1 LSNQDPNA
9 SNRPRLSLGQE
20 DPLALSQ
27 RLAEEPPPHLQG
39 ATPISGPPPVRKPHR
54 ETEPKPKPTPLMQK
68 ATRLMSAQDA
78 LKAAIAAE
86 GDAPP
91 TSRPAEASSSCEPGK
106 IVLDLVPNA
115 HIHRTLTVS
124 NPDVF
129 TALWRAHRVRAAHEG
144 NLAVVGVAC
153 ALLHAVQQLP
163 NGKLTAVHL
172 ELEGASFAAWV
183 DTVSGTLLGVV
194 EPADL
199 YLAGL

>member
-1 LSNQDPNA
+1 MNEAVIVSAVRTPVGRAIKGSYKNV
-9 SNRPRLSLGQE
+9 RPEDLG
-20 DPLALSQ
+20 A
-27 RLAEEPPPHLQG
+27 A
-39 ATPISGPPPVRKPHR
+39 
-54 ETEPKPKPTPLMQK
+54 
-68 ATRLMSAQDA
+68 A

-86 GDAPP
+86 RSDDSPATHPEET
-91 TSRPAEASSSCEPGK
+91 TSTCEPGQV
-106 IVLDLVPNA
+106 VLDLIPGA

-144 NLAVVGVAC
+144 NLAVVGVAS

-172 ELEGASFAAWV
+172 ELEGTSFAAWV
-183 DTVSGTLLGVV
+183 DSLSGTLLGVV